1 MGVIAGMKSFCREF
15 GARQKVEI
23 DFSSDELSRP
33 VSHEVSLCLFR
44 IMQEAL
50 NNAAKHSRVSHSVVR
65 LNGSSS
71 ELHLTISDDGAG
83 FGAELAMNKGGLG
96 LISMR
101 ERVRLVG
108 GTIAIDSKSMGGT
121 TVHVRVPFDSEQ
133 VSQST
138 AG

>member
-1 MGVIAGMKSFCREF
+1 MSLPNYAGS
-15 GARQKVEI
+15 VE
-23 DFSSDELSRP
+23 L
-33 VSHEVSLCLFR
+33 
-44 IMQEAL
+44 
-50 NNAAKHSRVSHSVVR
+50 AKHSRVSHSVVR

-83 FGAELAMNKGGLG
+83 FGAELAMKKGGSG

-121 TVHVRVPFDSEQ
+121 PSMFVCLLIRSRFPRAQQDRK
-133 VSQST
+133 
-138 AG
+138 